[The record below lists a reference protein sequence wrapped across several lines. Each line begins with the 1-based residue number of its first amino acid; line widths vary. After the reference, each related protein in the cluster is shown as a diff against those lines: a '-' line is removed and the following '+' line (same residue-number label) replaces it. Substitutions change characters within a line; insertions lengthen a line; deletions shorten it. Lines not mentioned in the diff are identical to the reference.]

1 VVSSKQRLLL
11 LAACA
16 AATLGACVPDS
27 ADIQG
32 ESVER
37 LYTIFSIVAAV
48 VFALV
53 SALITWSLIRYRA
66 KPGDHLPKQ
75 FDRNLKLELTWFAVP
90 LATVVVLFILSA
102 GVLGEVNAESP
113 DTAVTVN
120 VEGYQWGWR
129 FTYEGSGVEVI
140 GDADDRPEIVLP
152 VGRQLSFTLDSA
164 DVVHSFWVPR
174 FLIKRD
180 MVPGQENSLN
190 LTVSEP
196 GVYRGVCT
204 EFCGLLHTKMNFVI
218 RAVQATQFEA
228 WLEAQRTADD
238 DG

>member
-1 VVSSKQRLLL
+1 MSPKQPLIWT
-11 LAACA
+11 AACA
-16 AATLGACVPDS
+16 AVTLSACVPS
-27 ADIQG
+27 PADVQG

-37 LYTIFSIVAAV
+37 LYTIFFIVAAV

-53 SALITWSLIRYRA
+53 AGLIAWSLVRYRA
-66 KPGDHLPKQ
+66 RPGDELPKQ
-75 FDRNLKLELTWFAVP
+75 FDRNLKLELTWFAIP
-90 LATVVVLFILSA
+90 LATVIVLFILSA
-102 GVLGEVNAESP
+102 GVLGEVNAENSDP
-113 DTAVTVN
+113 FVTVN

-152 VGRQLSFTLDSA
+152 VGRPLTFTLDSA

-180 MVPGQENSLN
+180 MVPGQQNSIS
-190 LTVSEP
+190 LTVSEA

-204 EFCGLLHTKMNFVI
+204 EFCGLLHSKMNFVI
-218 RAVQATQFEA
+218 RAVQPAQFEV
-228 WLEAQRTADD
+228 WLENQRST
-238 DG
+238 DGNG

>member
-1 VVSSKQRLLL
+1 MSTKQRLI
-11 LAACA
+11 LAAACVA
-16 AATLGACVPDS
+16 AMLSACVPEP
-27 ADIQG
+27 ADVQG
-32 ESVER
+32 TSVER
-37 LYTIFSIVAAV
+37 LYTIFFIVAAV

-53 SALITWSLIRYRA
+53 AGLITWSLVRYRA
-66 KPGDHLPKQ
+66 KPGDELPEQ
-75 FDRNLKLELTWFAVP
+75 FDRNLKLELTWFAIP
-90 LATVVVLFILSA
+90 LATVVVLFVLSA

-113 DTAVTVN
+113 DPSVTVN

-152 VGRQLSFTLDSA
+152 VGRPLTFTLDSA

-180 MVPGQENSLN
+180 MVPGQQNSLS
-190 LTVSEP
+190 LTISDA

-204 EFCGLLHTKMNFVI
+204 EFCGLLHSKMNFVL
-218 RAVQATQFEA
+218 RAVPPAQFES
-228 WLEAQRTADD
+228 WLEEQRTI
-238 DG
+238 DGDG

>member
-1 VVSSKQRLLL
+1 MSTKQRLI
-11 LAACA
+11 LATACVA
-16 AATLGACVPDS
+16 AMLSACVPEP
-27 ADIQG
+27 ADVQG
-32 ESVER
+32 ASVER
-37 LYTIFSIVAAV
+37 LYTIFFIVAAV

-53 SALITWSLIRYRA
+53 AGLITWSLVRYRA
-66 KPGDHLPKQ
+66 KPGDELPEQ
-75 FDRNLKLELTWFAVP
+75 FDRNLKLELTWFAIP
-90 LATVVVLFILSA
+90 LATVVVLFVLSA

-113 DTAVTVN
+113 DPSVIVN

-152 VGRQLSFTLDSA
+152 VGRPLTFTLDSA

-180 MVPGQENSLN
+180 MVPGQQNSLS
-190 LTVSEP
+190 LTISDA

-204 EFCGLLHTKMNFVI
+204 EFCGLLHSKMNFVL
-218 RAVQATQFEA
+218 RAVPPAQFES
-228 WLEAQRTADD
+228 WLEEQRTI
-238 DG
+238 DGDG